1 MWGCGGVRVSVWCV
15 WYVHVCSVWVAILQ
29 KNTPLSSSSKFAV
42 RDTVHCTCINNIHVY
57 IYIPMGKLIAT
68 VIAIVVLLQ
77 RSQFYLVLVFN

>member
-1 MWGCGGVRVSVWCV
+1 MWGVRVSVCGV
-15 WYVHVCSVWVAILQ
+15 CGMCVCSVWVAVLH
-29 KNTPLSSSSKFAV
+29 KNTPSSSSSKFAV
-42 RDTVHCTCINNIHVY
+42 HDTVHCTCINNIHVY